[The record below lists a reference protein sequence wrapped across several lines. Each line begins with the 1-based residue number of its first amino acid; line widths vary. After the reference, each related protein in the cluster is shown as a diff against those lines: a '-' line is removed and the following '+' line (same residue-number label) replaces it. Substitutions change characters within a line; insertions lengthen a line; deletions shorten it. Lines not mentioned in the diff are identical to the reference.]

1 MLLKLKKHIND
12 NFSFLTEKKLLIAIS
27 GGIDSVVLT
36 HLLHKLN
43 YNITL
48 AHCNFKLRETESD
61 LDEEFVKK
69 LGNKLTI
76 KTFTTFFNT
85 KEYAKK
91 NKVSIQIA
99 ARELR
104 YNWFTALVDQYNFDY
119 ILTAHHADD
128 NIETFLINLIRG
140 TGLKGL
146 TGIPKHNKNIIRPL
160 LIFSREQINEYAKN
174 NNIKWREDVSNQET
188 KYIRNKLRNEVVPKL
203 KEINPNLLN
212 NFIKTTEHL
221 KQDEQLIDNHI
232 SSVSKNIISYDEHIT
247 KFDIKKIKRL
257 ANPKAYLY
265 KLLKEYNFSEWN
277 NVYNLLTA
285 QSGKFVTTKT
295 HRLLKNRDFLLLSH
309 ISSSV
314 GNENTVFLINENQ
327 SIDFPI
333 KIDIEFTTL
342 RKIDSKNAIL
352 VDKNLV
358 NFPMILRKKKDG
370 DVFFPKGMNGRK
382 KISKYFKDEKKS
394 LIEKENTWLLCTN
407 NNEVIWIVGMR
418 QDKRFSV
425 NNTTKNIL
433 KISI

>member
-69 LGNKLTI
+69 LGNKLHI

-85 KEYAKK
+85 KEYAQK

-104 YNWFTALVDQYNFDY
+104 YNWFTALVNQYNFDY

-174 NNIKWREDVSNQET
+174 NNIKWREDASNQET

-309 ISSSV
+309 ISNSV

>member
-85 KEYAKK
+85 KEYAQK

-104 YNWFTALVDQYNFDY
+104 YNWFTALVNQYNFDY

-174 NNIKWREDVSNQET
+174 NNIKWREDASNQET

>member
-85 KEYAKK
+85 KEYAQK

-104 YNWFTALVDQYNFDY
+104 YNWFTALVNQYNFDY